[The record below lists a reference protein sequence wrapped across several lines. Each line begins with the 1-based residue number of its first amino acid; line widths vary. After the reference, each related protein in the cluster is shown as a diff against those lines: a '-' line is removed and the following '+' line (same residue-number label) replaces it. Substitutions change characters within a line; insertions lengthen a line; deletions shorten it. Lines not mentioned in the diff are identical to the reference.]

1 MDLGRRTR
9 SILLATLALFAFV
22 NGSLSYA
29 SEMVGPSSTSSHNCA
44 GDMPASSH
52 DCPCCPDDAGAMA
65 GCLSHCAAQV
75 LATSALPAAVPGLKS
90 AEILFD
96 SDLPTNTVS
105 PPPDPPPI
113 R

>member
-9 SILLATLALFAFV
+9 SILVATLALFAFV
-22 NGSLSYA
+22 NGSLSFA
-29 SEMVGPSSTSSHNCA
+29 SMAGPTSTSSQDCA
-44 GDMPASSH
+44 GEMPAGSQ

-65 GCLSHCAAQV
+65 CCLNHCAAQV
-75 LATSALPAAVPGLKS
+75 LATPTSPAAVPGLNS
-90 AEILFD
+90 AEIRFD
-96 SDLPTNTVS
+96 SVLPTNTVY